1 MHEYRPQ
8 HYSNHSA
15 IATPKDPHSN
25 FSSSYIQVSPTLKL
39 KSKGSKETVV
49 VERPKS
55 NKSRHAGIFLCAS
68 LFLSLLVEQSGTSHK
83 QLEIS
88 SGTMQRLLM
97 ERNSNNLY
105 GTFYNSVSK
114 TRDREKTGLA
124 SMLKLRDGQREVPKD
139 NHRDSPAKRQLKYT
153 TSRGD
158 RLIDEKALMI
168 DLAATKSYRKDDS
181 RSHLQDQTHRPT
193 SRQKGAIYGE
203 RSEQLNKSALTANVS
218 PQKIQDISPERYKV
232 RNNVNASDPYVNSTD
247 QKSKRLHKPID
258 ADTDRHSQASGLH
271 YSRVSP
277 HKQLESSYKLF
288 EFVPADTSKG
298 YKSAYRPQQDA
309 DHQAQSISIERKDST
324 TSRKQH
330 RRGISIDQA
339 IQYVAERPQS
349 SRRDKGR
356 KTSREEQAFIAPN
369 VSERRMTPQKNDSYY
384 QQQQLQMQLQQQQQQ
399 QLLLQ
404 QQQLQMQL
412 QQQQQQK
419 LQEQQQQQQQQI
431 IVINNEQDQV
441 KYFEKLL
448 HIDKVTFEFEKLMIM
463 RRYKKQSSQNTP
475 VSTTAATKP
484 SMHTRTRSMEEP
496 GSLVYTKSSS
506 RWNTKRSDGQNL
518 GDDTAEMAEGHV
530 LEKVY

>member
-1 MHEYRPQ
+1 MHEYRSSNF
-8 HYSNHSA
+8 SNHSA
-15 IATPKDPHSN
+15 IATPKDHPNNSN
-25 FSSSYIQVSPTLKL
+25 FSSSYIQASPSLKL

-55 NKSRHAGIFLCAS
+55 NKSRHAG
-68 LFLSLLVEQSGTSHK
+68 EQSGSSHK

-105 GTFYNSVSK
+105 GTFYSSANK
-114 TRDREKTGLA
+114 NRDREKTGLS
-124 SMLKLRDGQREVPKD
+124 SMLKIRDAQREVLKD

-168 DLAATKSYRKDDS
+168 DLAATKSYRKDES
-181 RSHLQDQTHRPT
+181 HSHLQDATHRPT
-193 SRQKGAIYGE
+193 SRQKGSVHGE
-203 RSEQLNKSALTANVS
+203 YLNRSALTANVS
-218 PQKIQDISPERYKV
+218 PNKLDASPNRYKP
-232 RNNVNASDPYVNSTD
+232 RSNVNNAFDPYGHSAD
-247 QKSKRLHKPID
+247 QKSKRSHKPVEG
-258 ADTDRHSQASGLH
+258 DTDRHSQVSTLH

-277 HKQLESSYKLF
+277 HKQMESSYKMF
-288 EFVPADTSKG
+288 EFVPVDSSKG
-298 YKSAYRPQQDA
+298 YKSAYRPKQEAEYQG
-309 DHQAQSISIERKDST
+309 QSISIERKESSA
-324 TSRKQH
+324 SRKQH

-339 IQYVAERPQS
+339 IQHVGERPQS

-356 KTSREEQAFIAPN
+356 KTSREEQAFIVPN
-369 VSERRMTPQKNDSYY
+369 VSERRMTPQKNESYY

-404 QQQLQMQL
+404 QQQLQLQL
-412 QQQQQQK
+412 QQQQK
-419 LQEQQQQQQQQI
+419 LQEQQEQI
-431 IVINNEQDQV
+431 VVINNEQDQV

-448 HIDKVTFEFEKLMIM
+448 HIDKVTFEFEKLMVM
-463 RRYKKQSSQNTP
+463 RRYKKQNSQNTP
-475 VSTTAATKP
+475 VSTTANTKP

-506 RWNTKRSDGQNL
+506 RWNTKRSGIDDGHSL
-518 GDDTAEMAEGHV
+518 GGETAEMAEAHV
-530 LEKVY
+530 LDRAY